1 MAKMKEFKVTG
12 PDGRTI
18 PVMAPEDATDDQ
30 IIAIAEKQFYA
41 KPERP
46 KVDLEATKA
55 ESLRILEHEYRNTVQ
70 EIIRARSA
78 GDQAAVDSA
87 EQDRVGIAREI
98 QRLGGEIPGAPPTA
112 TTAKTPGGAPG
123 AGAGKSMA
131 TKVREA
137 TAGIDPDRALTD
149 LAAMAGGAGGS
160 ALMSRLS
167 GALQGPAGGPAGP
180 QSAVQKWS
188 GKMGYGDRGGRTF
201 AEAHQLEQGLRKGAR
216 IGGVQPEFRFAKP
229 PIPEPSMM
237 QRAGQMA
244 MGAPKTV
251 GALGGLSM
259 AESGMEA
266 MQRMQQGDPIGAAI
280 AGAGAAGGALA
291 AIPTPMT
298 RVGGMAL
305 SAASPLTLY
314 LYDKLRQKSP
324 AAAEQLLQ
332 EPSMISVPQ

>member
-1 MAKMKEFKVTG
+1 MAKMRQFKVEG
-12 PDGRTI
+12 PDGKVITVTAR
-18 PVMAPEDATDDQ
+18 EDATDQEIENLAAAQYYKSD
-30 IIAIAEKQFYA
+30 
-41 KPERP
+41 RP
-46 KVDLEATKA
+46 KVSTAPTEDQIKILQAEYRDTIRRIIDARNKNDADALRRAEGDRMALTQELQRLGPNLIPGADTTVEPKTSAAGPSPAQSLATKA
-55 ESLRILEHEYRNTVQ
+55 RQMTADVDPA
-70 EIIRARSA
+70 RAM
-78 GDQAAVDSA
+78 
-87 EQDRVGIAREI
+87 I
-98 QRLGGEIPGAPPTA
+98 
-112 TTAKTPGGAPG
+112 
-123 AGAGKSMA
+123 
-131 TKVREA
+131 
-137 TAGIDPDRALTD
+137 D

-160 ALMSRLS
+160 ALMDRLS
-167 GALQGPAGGPAGP
+167 GALQGPAGSPAGP

-188 GKMGYGDRGGRTF
+188 GAMGYGDRGGRTF
-201 AEAHQLEQGLRKGAR
+201 SEAHQLEQGLRKGAR

-229 PIPEPSMM
+229 PTPEPSMM
-237 QRAGQMA
+237 QRAGRPL